1 MITEKQTSEIK
12 AAMAL
17 RTHPPLGP
25 RHGREAD
32 LPQTGGVPGRL
43 ASPTRTTPAGAALP
57 AALALGLSRASPPAP
72 ARAPNKP
79 PAPPLRSASGTSLNF
94 FITSCD
100 SLWLEHRA
108 QGHIREQRYLAW
120 IGTTTCPLQP
130 LFPCFRRVR
139 APSCCRALF
148 LACQGQGSLQVPSI
162 ARSTEPSNVLL
173 IDAALSRRR
182 QVAGCPR
189 VSAGMRT
196 TQPGQMRPAHVLQA
210 VREAEFRS
218 AEVAIAPSLFLL
230 LLYQCRK
237 SASIT
242 DLSHRPGDTLWHRQL
257 PAVLSAN
264 ASTLA
269 GVGRRHWVRACCWH
283 LALLRF
289 RRPSLE
295 PVKMQNMQMTYGVNK
310 VMTPAWAH

>member
-1 MITEKQTSEIK
+1 MTASF
-12 AAMAL
+12 
-17 RTHPPLGP
+17 HD
-25 RHGREAD
+25 HGEAD
-32 LPQTGGVPGRL
+32 LRDQGRHGPQNPPTSRPLAASRPGARLGSGSATGRRRAWKARISDKDNAGWRGPACGTGSWPFEGFSPG
-43 ASPTRTTPAGAALP
+43 
-57 AALALGLSRASPPAP
+57 SRSCSKQATS
-72 ARAPNKP
+72 
-79 PAPPLRSASGTSLNF
+79 SSTSGTSLNF

-130 LFPCFRRVR
+130 PFPCFRRVR

-269 GVGRRHWVRACCWH
+269 GVGRRH
-283 LALLRF
+283 
-289 RRPSLE
+289 
-295 PVKMQNMQMTYGVNK
+295 
-310 VMTPAWAH
+310 